1 MHLNIQ
7 ALKLAPLLA
16 QYLYSNRRLDLPG
29 IGTFL
34 LDPSTIIDAEPGKH
48 KTPVLEGISFESN
61 PAVQESADLINFIS
75 SQTGKMKPLASAD
88 LHSHMELI
96 QQFLN
101 IGKPFM
107 LEGIG
112 SLVKV
117 RSGEY
122 AFRPGPPIAEKAMEA
137 PSRFARD
144 ATAET
149 AEKTDTYEPL
159 LGPERGG
166 GVKWRKPVSLLLLLA
181 GIGAA
186 IWGGYRVYQNR
197 IQQSAGSVAD
207 SAASPNPTT
216 IVTGNNQ
223 TSSTNDTINNKVS
236 TPAPTTVTA
245 PSGTY
250 KFVLETA
257 PPKRAFERYA
267 KLKSFQWDVKMETID
282 SLHYK
287 LFLLIPASDTTR
299 VLDSL
304 STLNGRRVYIES

>member
-34 LDPSTIIDAEPGKH
+34 LDPSTVIEMEPGKQ
-48 KTPVLEGISFESN
+48 KNQVIEGISFESN
-61 PAVQESADLINFIS
+61 PAAGESPDLIAYIS
-75 SQTGKMKPLASAD
+75 THTGKMKPLASAD
-88 LHSHMELI
+88 FYSHMELM

-101 IGKPFM
+101 IGKPFV

-112 SLVKV
+112 SLVKI

-122 AFRPGPPIAEKAMEA
+122 AFRPGLPIVEKMTGSS
-137 PSRFARD
+137 SRFARD

-149 AEKTDTYEPL
+149 TAKNDTYDPL
-159 LGPERGG
+159 LGQDRSGT
-166 GVKWRKPVSLLLLLA
+166 VKWRKPVSLLLLLA

-197 IQQSAGSVAD
+197 VQQSHETLAD
-207 SAASPNPTT
+207 SAAAPDRT
-216 IVTGNNQ
+216 ILV
-223 TSSTNDTINNKVS
+223 NDTS
-236 TPAPTTVTA
+236 TIPPVHDSIHVNTSTVTQ
-245 PSGTY
+245 PPRGTY

-257 PPKRAFERYA
+257 PAKRALERFA
-267 KLKSFQWDVKMETID
+267 KLKSYQWDVKMETKD
-282 SLHYK
+282 SILYK
-287 LFLLIPASDTTR
+287 LFILLPASDTSR

-304 STLNGRRVYIES
+304 STLNGRRVYIE